1 MRWFSNTALRR
12 AARWVMMATAAV
24 SALVFMAGC
33 GSSGGVTAGTSGPIT
48 AAEPAASRQ
57 LAPAFS
63 GKTMDGVAVS
73 SEGFKGKP
81 TVLAFWASW

>member
-1 MRWFSNTALRR
+1 MRRFSNTALSR
-12 AARWVMMATAAV
+12 AARWVMMAAVAV
-24 SALVFMAGC
+24 SALIFIAGC
-33 GSSGGVTAGTSGPIT
+33 GSSGGVTAGTSGHIT

-57 LAPAFS
+57 PAPAFS

>member
-1 MRWFSNTALRR
+1 MRRFSNSARRR
-12 AARWVMMATAAV
+12 AARWVMMATVAT
-24 SALVFMAGC
+24 SALVFIGGC

-48 AAEPAASRQ
+48 AAEPAGSRQ

-63 GKTMDGVAVS
+63 GTTMDGATVS